1 MAKEATA
8 TQKPNFSF
16 AAAPKVDVAIPEAKK
31 ASSNVFAQNPFASND
46 ATAAQKPK
54 FSFNPVKKTE
64 EQKAGELKFHAT
76 MEKGPMPVK
85 TEAPAQEP
93 A

>member
-1 MAKEATA
+1 MAKETTTA
-8 TQKPNFSF
+8 QNPKFSWT
-16 AAAPKVDVAIPEAKK
+16 AAPKVNVAIPEAKK
-31 ASSNVFAQNPFASND
+31 ASSNVFAPNPVMAKE
-46 ATAAQKPK
+46 ATAAEKPK

-85 TEAPAQEP
+85 AEAPAQEP